1 MLSKFISQN
10 DKVELHAIDRGEEEN
25 GENTKKVYY
34 SSVLE
39 ILSGDTLEIAMPME
53 QSKLI
58 LLPVDSE
65 YDLVFYGGSGLYQCF
80 ARIIDRYKSNNV
92 FILVVELT
100 SNLRKFQR
108 REYYRFSCALEM
120 CARNLEEDEIQA
132 IEKRLPYALV
142 SGRPLKQSVIVDIS
156 GGGLRFISSQ
166 KYEPDNLLYC
176 SYQLIRGTERKQ
188 YEVIGK
194 VLSAKEVENRPG
206 FFEHRVQYYDIDK
219 EMREEIIKYIFEE
232 ERKSLQ
238 KERN

>member
-1 MLSKFISQN
+1 
-10 DKVELHAIDRGEEEN
+10 
-25 GENTKKVYY
+25 
-34 SSVLE
+34 
-39 ILSGDTLEIAMPME
+39 
-53 QSKLI
+53 
-58 LLPVDSE
+58 
-65 YDLVFYGGSGLYQCF
+65 
-80 ARIIDRYKSNNV
+80 
-92 FILVVELT
+92 
-100 SNLRKFQR
+100 
-108 REYYRFSCALEM
+108 M

>member
-10 DKVELHAIDRGEEEN
+10 DKIELQAVDKGEEEN
-25 GENTKKVYY
+25 GEGNKKIYY

-65 YDLVFYGGSGLYQCF
+65 YDLVFYGASGLFQCF
-80 ARIIDRYKSNNV
+80 ARIVDRYKSNNV

-100 SNLRKFQR
+100 SNLRKYQR

-120 CARNLEEDEIQA
+120 CARNLEQDEIQA
-132 IEKRLPYALV
+132 IEKRLPFALV

-156 GGGLRFISSQ
+156 GGGLRFVA
-166 KYEPDNLLYC
+166 YYA
-176 SYQLIRGTERKQ
+176 
-188 YEVIGK
+188 YEVNSLILCKYHLTVEGREKEYRLVGK
-194 VLSAKEVENRPG
+194 VLAVNELSHKPG
-206 FFEHRVQYYDIDK
+206 VFDHRVQYVDVDPQD
-219 EMREEIIKYIFEE
+219 REEIIQYIFDEA
-232 ERKSLQ
+232 RKTHR
-238 KERN
+238 KTVR